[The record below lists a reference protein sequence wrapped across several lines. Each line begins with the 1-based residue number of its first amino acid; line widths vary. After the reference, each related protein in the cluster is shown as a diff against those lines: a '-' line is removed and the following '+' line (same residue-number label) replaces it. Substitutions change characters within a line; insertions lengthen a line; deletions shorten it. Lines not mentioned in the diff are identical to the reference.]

1 MTITKHIIWSP
12 SSEKDFES
20 ILEYLYIR
28 WNRRVILKFINKVDD
43 AIDLISENPKLFP
56 LINEELQIRKCV
68 ITKQNTLFYRE
79 VNKNIEVV
87 RLFDS
92 RQDPKKLNF

>member
-1 MTITKHIIWSP
+1 MTKHIIWSP
-12 SSEKDFES
+12 ASEKDFEA
-20 ILEYLYIR
+20 ILEYINTR
-28 WNRRVILKFINKVDD
+28 WNRRVILRFINKVDD
-43 AIDLISENPKLFP
+43 TIGLISENPKLFP

-79 VNKNIEVV
+79 VKQNIEVV

>member
-1 MTITKHIIWSP
+1 MTKYIIWSP
-12 SSEKDFES
+12 ASEKDFET
-20 ILEYLYIR
+20 ILVYPNTH
-28 WNRRVILKFINKVDD
+28 WNRRVILKFINKVDNT
-43 AIDLISENPKLFP
+43 IGLISENPKLFP
-56 LINEELQIRKCV
+56 LINKELQIRKCV

-79 VNKNIEVV
+79 VNQNIEVV

>member
-28 WNRRVILKFINKVDD
+28 WNRKVILKFINKVDD

>member
-1 MTITKHIIWSP
+1 MTKYIIWSP
-12 SSEKDFES
+12 ASEKDFET
-20 ILEYLYIR
+20 ILEYLNTH

-43 AIDLISENPKLFP
+43 TIGLISENPKLFP
-56 LINEELQIRKCV
+56 LINKELQIRKCV

-79 VNKNIEVV
+79 VNQNIEVV